1 MHDKAPRRRRGKEA
15 TISLECIIAKT
26 FPNLGQKTD
35 IQNRKP
41 SEIQIGITQRLTTRY
56 VIIKMSKLK
65 DKKRILKSL
74 AF

>member
-15 TISLECIIAKT
+15 PILLECIIAKT

-41 SEIQIGITQRLTTRY
+41 SKIQIGITQRLTTRY